1 MEQQLFW
8 NSTIIRLKIL
18 NKFSFCHFIVLATS
32 FILIEKFAL
41 ANGKNSSTSNG
52 KLMLN
57 KFSLLDENTFIEESL
72 FPENDFRCGSIVNLT
87 TKYGFVKNPHY
98 PNSYKVPIVC
108 QWNIIGTSPD
118 EIITISI
125 DELDI
130 ENPNEH
136 SKYCIDSIDSKQCC
150 TVNYLRIQS
159 LNSDRYFC
167 GKSIHSASNVYIS
180 ETNFVSVIFNATL
193 NQNNA
198 VGFYFSYFI
207 TPKSNTQCYAN
218 EFHCLNDK
226 CIPKKW
232 KCNNK
237 NECGDGSDEMSCDL
251 TSDFIKCDNDDSMGY
266 YHISKRCDN
275 KIDCENRSDELNCT
289 YCDSNQFRC
298 LSPQSLN
305 KCINLTLLCNGI
317 PDCQDFSDETKCN
330 HCPSKKIRCGTMN
343 HCYDPKLHRC
353 NRILDC
359 PNGADELNC
368 FEHCKGKI
376 MCASGD
382 GCYDLEERC
391 NGIVQCADYS
401 DEKNCTL
408 ELCRPDKGSFLC
420 TNGRCIPS
428 IWTCDRS
435 ADCYD
440 GSDEMRCLKNSVITA
455 AIIGSLICGLL
466 IVIAISCGCKLV
478 ALRHLEQYRTTMAT
492 NVSNPAPF
500 RNMDFPFP
508 SSGDL
513 DASLFR
519 LEHSVLFR
527 EPPPSYASTMGGYH
541 DVNGINN
548 SYMDQYRRYRRQRR
562 CRRMLRRQHRNA
574 QQQQSVVPINTSTN
588 LVINPSHSNDHLND
602 QPINSPTSETT
613 IDINSIAM
621 TENTPT
627 AHQDYFRQIED
638 PNSKKKEV
646 LSNDEEIIDSNSDV
660 DHNHIQSII
669 VDSINTQQHS
679 NNSGNQDNL
688 NIELEPIP
696 HLNNFDCD
704 SQPLI
709 NR

>member
-1 MEQQLFW
+1 
-8 NSTIIRLKIL
+8 
-18 NKFSFCHFIVLATS
+18 
-32 FILIEKFAL
+32 
-41 ANGKNSSTSNG
+41 
-52 KLMLN
+52 
-57 KFSLLDENTFIEESL
+57 
-72 FPENDFRCGSIVNLT
+72 
-87 TKYGFVKNPHY
+87 
-98 PNSYKVPIVC
+98 
-108 QWNIIGTSPD
+108 
-118 EIITISI
+118 
-125 DELDI
+125 
-130 ENPNEH
+130 
-136 SKYCIDSIDSKQCC
+136 
-150 TVNYLRIQS
+150 
-159 LNSDRYFC
+159 
-167 GKSIHSASNVYIS
+167 
-180 ETNFVSVIFNATL
+180 
-193 NQNNA
+193 
-198 VGFYFSYFI
+198 
-207 TPKSNTQCYAN
+207 
-218 EFHCLNDK
+218 
-226 CIPKKW
+226 
-232 KCNNK
+232 
-237 NECGDGSDEMSCDL
+237 
-251 TSDFIKCDNDDSMGY
+251 
-266 YHISKRCDN
+266 
-275 KIDCENRSDELNCT
+275 
-289 YCDSNQFRC
+289 
-298 LSPQSLN
+298 
-305 KCINLTLLCNGI
+305 
-317 PDCQDFSDETKCN
+317 
-330 HCPSKKIRCGTMN
+330 
-343 HCYDPKLHRC
+343 
-353 NRILDC
+353 
-359 PNGADELNC
+359 
-368 FEHCKGKI
+368 
-376 MCASGD
+376 
-382 GCYDLEERC
+382 
-391 NGIVQCADYS
+391 
-401 DEKNCTL
+401 
-408 ELCRPDKGSFLC
+408 
-420 TNGRCIPS
+420 
-428 IWTCDRS
+428 
-435 ADCYD
+435 
-440 GSDEMRCLKNSVITA
+440 MRCLKNSVITA

-508 SSGDL
+508 SSSDL